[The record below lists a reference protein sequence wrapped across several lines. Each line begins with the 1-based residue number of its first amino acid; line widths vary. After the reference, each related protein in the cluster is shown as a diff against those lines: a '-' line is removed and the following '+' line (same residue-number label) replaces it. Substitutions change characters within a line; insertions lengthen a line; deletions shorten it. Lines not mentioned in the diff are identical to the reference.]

1 MKAGDRAVQREF
13 RNTRIDEAI
22 TEVVAATTAPAAV
35 AATENSVLVI
45 RI

>member
-1 MKAGDRAVQREF
+1 MCKGSFAIPV
-13 RNTRIDEAI
+13 IDEAI